1 MLRQR
6 FIKAINYGA
15 YYCYNEAS
23 SFLKVILLLLCPVM
37 KSRPRLQ
44 VFGFRIIVARLII
57 SINIPGLISTADKIK
72 NK

>member
-6 FIKAINYGA
+6 FIEAINYGA
-15 YYCYNEAS
+15 YYCYNEVS